1 MSMFEPGLGT
11 YGMSERGSMN
21 SSDSMLRSL
30 FDAIVRKRDLV
41 VHFQPIVC
49 LTSQSIYGYEGL
61 IRGPAD
67 TLFHSPA
74 MLFGAATRFGC
85 LAQLDYLCRE
95 LVVVQFA
102 RLNLSGRLFVNVSPV
117 SILHE
122 NFREGKTME
131 WVKKCGINT
140 SRVVIELT
148 ETHPVDD
155 MPLMQKAL
163 SYYRDMGFRVA
174 LDDLGTGY
182 SGLKLWSEIKPDF
195 VKVDRHF
202 IQGVDESR
210 IKQQFLGN
218 IIATAT
224 AMGCKIITEGVET
237 EGEYATL
244 RKLGVGLVQGYY
256 FSRPKLVPPSEIPGT
271 LFRSD
276 VRSDEESDSPSVNI
290 LLRPAISIDAA
301 TKVLTVGEMF
311 TETPDVESMVV
322 VHDGEVLGMVL
333 KKEFMNMYA
342 SLYGKELYGKE
353 PVLKFMNRNVLQVE
367 RSLSLEEVSYRLTT
381 SLDLYTGEFIL
392 LDGCELAGKA
402 RLVDLLYAITRLK
415 VNRARHANPL
425 TLLPGNVPIHKQLQ
439 KLFRQRNPVTICY
452 FDLDNFKPFNDL
464 FGFSTG
470 DEVIMLVADLLK
482 NTIDVKKNF
491 VGHIGGDDFVVVFK
505 EDRWQEKVHD
515 ILQQFDA
522 RISDYYNGRMVDEKL
537 IITDRQGKFCSYDRM
552 GLSVGAVVIK
562 DPEGLEHIDLSEE
575 AAIAKHHAKC
585 RQGSFL
591 YTHQPLPEKQIAE

>member
-1 MSMFEPGLGT
+1 MT
-11 YGMSERGSMN
+11 YSY
-21 SSDSMLRSL
+21 SMLHSQL
-30 FDAIVRKRDLV
+30 DAVFRNRELL

-49 LTSQSIYGYEGL
+49 LKSRSVYGYEGL

-67 TLFHSPA
+67 TILYSPA
-74 MLFGAATRFGC
+74 MLFDAATKFGC
-85 LAQLDYLCRE
+85 LAQLDFLCRE
-95 LVVVQFA
+95 MVVAQFS
-102 RLNLSGRLFVNVSPV
+102 RLDLPGRLFINVDPV

-131 WVKKCGINT
+131 WVEKSGIDAN
-140 SRVVIELT
+140 RVIIELT

-155 MPLMQKAL
+155 MPLMQRAL
-163 SYYRDMGFRVA
+163 AHYRSMGFRVA

-202 IQGVDESR
+202 IQGVDEDR
-210 IKQQFLGN
+210 TKQRFLAN

-224 AMGCKIITEGVET
+224 SMGCKIITEGIET

-244 RKLGVGLVQGYY
+244 RKFGVGLVQGFY
-256 FSRPKLVPPSEIPGT
+256 FSRPRPVPPREINPV
-271 LFRSD
+271 LFRK
-276 VRSDEESDSPSVNI
+276 DERDGEEADLQSVNI
-290 LLRPAISIDAA
+290 LLRPTVSIDA
-301 TKVLTVGEMF
+301 TTNVLTVGEMF
-311 TETPDVESMVV
+311 NETPDEESMVV

-353 PVLKFMNRNVLQVE
+353 PVVKFMNRNVLQVE

-381 SLDLYTGEFIL
+381 SPDLYTGEFIL
-392 LDGCELAGKA
+392 LDGCRLAGKA
-402 RLVDLLYAITRLK
+402 RLVDLLHAITKLK

-439 KLFRQRNPVTICY
+439 KLFMQQSPLTICY

-464 FGFSTG
+464 FGFSKG
-470 DEVIMLVADLLK
+470 DEVIVLVAELL
-482 NTIDVKKNF
+482 TASIDVDKNF
-491 VGHIGGDDFVVVFK
+491 VGHVGGDDFVVIFR
-505 EDRWQEKVHD
+505 EDMWKSKVTA
-515 ILQQFDA
+515 ILRQFDD
-522 RISDYYNGRMVDEKL
+522 RIGEFYNGRSVDDGFVS
-537 IITDRQGKFCSYDRM
+537 TDRQGNFCTYGRM
-552 GLSVGAVVIK
+552 GLSVGAVVIEE
-562 DPEGLEHIDLSEE
+562 PAGIQSIDLSQE

-591 YTHQPLPEKQIAE
+591 YIHQPLYDQQPVD

>member
-1 MSMFEPGLGT
+1 MS
-11 YGMSERGSMN
+11 
-21 SSDSMLRSL
+21 SSDSLLHSL
-30 FDAIVRKRDLV
+30 LDSIIRNRDLV

-49 LTSQSIYGYEGL
+49 IKNQSVYGYEGL

-67 TLFHSPA
+67 TILHSPA
-74 MLFGAATRFGC
+74 MLFDAAARFGC
-85 LAQLDYLCRE
+85 LAQLDFLCRE
-95 LVVVQFA
+95 LVVAQFA
-102 RLNLSGRLFVNVSPV
+102 RLNLSGRLFVNVVPV
-117 SILHE
+117 SLLHE

-131 WVKKCGINT
+131 WVEKCGIDA

-155 MPLMQKAL
+155 MPLMKKAL
-163 SYYRDMGFRVA
+163 SHYRNMGFRVA

-202 IQGVDESR
+202 IQGVDENR
-210 IKQQFLGN
+210 TKQQFLRN

-224 AMGCKIITEGVET
+224 AMGCKIITEGIET

-244 RKLGVGLVQGYY
+244 RKLGVGIVQGYY
-256 FSRPKLVPPSEIPGT
+256 FSRPKLVPPSEIPAT
-271 LFRSD
+271 LFRNGERT
-276 VRSDEESDSPSVNI
+276 VEESDSPTVNS
-290 LLRPAISIDAA
+290 LLRPTISIDAV

-353 PVLKFMNRNVLQVE
+353 PVLKFMNRNVLQVD

-392 LDGCELAGKA
+392 LDGCVLAGKA
-402 RLVDLLYAITRLK
+402 RLVDLLHAITKLK
-415 VNRARHANPL
+415 VNRARYANPL

-439 KLFRQRNPVTICY
+439 KLFKQRNPLTICY

-464 FGFSTG
+464 FGFSRG
-470 DEVIMLVADLLK
+470 DEVLVLVADLLK
-482 NTIDVKKNF
+482 STIDVKKNF
-491 VGHIGGDDFVVVFK
+491 VGHIGGDDFVVIFK

-515 ILQQFDA
+515 ILQQFDD
-522 RISDYYNGRMVDEKL
+522 RISDYYNGRMVDDKL
-537 IITDRQGKFCSYDRM
+537 ITTDRQGNFCSYGRM

-562 DPEGLEHIDLSEE
+562 EPEGLEHIDLSEE

-591 YTHQPLPEKQIAE
+591 YTHQPLAEKRIAV